1 MIEITEESRREG
13 TMVYENEKGKMCGI
27 LKSEIKMSH
36 YFLKKSNSIYL
47 QILLNKLLL
56 AFCQVALR

>member
-1 MIEITEESRREG
+1 
-13 TMVYENEKGKMCGI
+13 MVYENEKGKMCGI
-27 LKSEIKMSH
+27 LESEIKMSH

>member
-1 MIEITEESRREG
+1 MEMTEGNRREG
-13 TMVYENEKGKMCGI
+13 TMVYENEKGKMWGI
-27 LKSEIKMSH
+27 LKSEIKMSY

-56 AFCQVALR
+56 AFWQLALR

>member
-1 MIEITEESRREG
+1 MEMTEENRREG
-13 TMVYENEKGKMCGI
+13 TMVYENEKGKMWGI
-27 LKSEIKMSH
+27 LKSEIKMSY

-56 AFCQVALR
+56 AF

>member
-1 MIEITEESRREG
+1 MEMTEGNRREG
-13 TMVYENEKGKMCGI
+13 TMVYENEKGKMWGI
-27 LKSEIKMSH
+27 LKSEIKMSY

-56 AFCQVALR
+56 AFWQVALR